1 MEMKNG
7 KLKIALF
14 WLMLLLVMGCN
25 QKQDKVTVKSPD
37 LDDKDQVEQAI
48 RNVFAWAENKDFDL
62 FYSTLA
68 NDSDFIS
75 VTPYE
80 RVKFGFSAVRED
92 SAFWA
97 DPAFKAVGYDISDL
111 KIRFS
116 GDKTVAWF
124 YCVVNDYNTLNDE
137 PANWLNARW
146 TGVLEKR
153 NGRWVVVQQHF
164 SWAR

>member
-1 MEMKNG
+1 MKNG
-7 KLKIALF
+7 KIMIGSFCLVF
-14 WLMLLLVMGCN
+14 LLVMGCN
-25 QKQDKVTVKSPD
+25 QEQKKVTVQITGLNDTD
-37 LDDKDQVEQAI
+37 LVEQVI

-62 FYSTLA
+62 FYGSLA

-111 KIRFS
+111 RIRFS

-124 YCVVNDYNTLNDE
+124 YCVLNDFNTLNDE

-153 NGRWVVVQQHF
+153 NGQWVVVQQHF